1 MDFGQFLYMRHEI
14 ILSALALIVLI
25 MEISSD
31 NKSKAN
37 IIPVLVALFF
47 INTVAGF
54 LPVETGSLFGGMYK
68 TTALIILLS
77 IVHYLH
83 VRMDRYLKN
92 CLHNVSITAITIQ

>member
-37 IIPVLVALFF
+37 IIPVLVALF
-47 INTVAGF
+47 
-54 LPVETGSLFGGMYK
+54 
-68 TTALIILLS
+68 LL
-77 IVHYLH
+77 
-83 VRMDRYLKN
+83 
-92 CLHNVSITAITIQ
+92 TQ